1 MERRSV
7 RSFSDSCSSIVG
19 AQEHELGRSVRQGLV
34 LQEVLLVGRKP
45 QQAGMNYGWH
55 GMKPC

>member
-7 RSFSDSCSSIVG
+7 CSVSDSCSSIVG

>member
-7 RSFSDSCSSIVG
+7 RSVSDSCSPIVA
-19 AQEHELGRSVRQGLV
+19 AQEHELGRSLRQGLV

-45 QQAGMNYGWH
+45 QEAGMSYGWH